1 MFDRRE
7 FLKLAV
13 IAGVGA
19 SVPAVGQPKSNLKD
33 LGAASG
39 VEIGTALNLR
49 YLSDTQFAA
58 FVLDNFSLITPG
70 VELKWA
76 ALRPSPD
83 TFNFYNADKLIAWA
97 RAHSLE
103 IHGHNLCWQVFN
115 PDWFGRTLTRANAQQ
130 YLTTHITT
138 VMRHY
143 KCQIPTWDVV
153 NEPIGIWENRPDGL
167 RLGPW
172 LDLIGPDYIDIAF
185 HAAKDADPSPL
196 RILNLNGAERQDYF
210 GDRTRAATL
219 TLIQQLLKRG
229 VPLQAIGLQ
238 GHLRAPYTA
247 DHAPFIRFVSQL
259 RELGLQVLVTELD
272 INDIDVKGDAAQVRS
287 VVASSYATFLST
299 LIPAAQ
305 PKRIIFG
312 TPTDRYS
319 WYDQSAKTNPGYR
332 RSDGAPHYAGLLD
345 GSLNASPALSS
356 VRAAVAQFRRTGA

>member
-1 MFDRRE
+1 MATTTYPIRE
-7 FLKLAV
+7 AHLPSRGSV
-13 IAGVGA
+13 IGWVALLPILFFCVGGVLI
-19 SVPAVGQPKSNLKD
+19 QE
-33 LGAASG
+33 SG
-39 VEIGTALNLR
+39 SIELR
-49 YLSDTQFAA
+49 KTK
-58 FVLDNFSLITPG
+58 
-70 VELKWA
+70 E
-76 ALRPSPD
+76 
-83 TFNFYNADKLIAWA
+83 
-97 RAHSLE
+97 
-103 IHGHNLCWQVFN
+103 
-115 PDWFGRTLTRANAQQ
+115 
-130 YLTTHITT
+130 
-138 VMRHY
+138 
-143 KCQIPTWDVV
+143 
-153 NEPIGIWENRPDGL
+153 
-167 RLGPW
+167 
-172 LDLIGPDYIDIAF
+172 
-185 HAAKDADPSPL
+185 ADPAPL
-196 RILNLNGAERQDYF
+196 RILNLNNAERQEGL

-229 VPLQAIGLQ
+229 VPVQAIGLQ

-247 DHAPFIRFVSQL
+247 NHAPFIRFVSQL

-287 VVASSYATFLST
+287 VVASSYANFLST